1 MAKSKKKDRTPK
13 KPSVKIDDL
22 TPSSN
27 PTGGFSKISIEYKEQ
42 TGTQTGTV
50 TPKVG

>member
-1 MAKSKKKDRTPK
+1 MTKPKKQSTK

-22 TPSSN
+22 APAKN
-27 PTGGFSKISIEYKEQ
+27 PAGGFSKVSLEYKEQ

-50 TPKVG
+50 TTTVKN